1 MSEINEEYE
10 NATNQVLKVLEEWG
24 ANSRFIWFRE
34 MHRITDID
42 KGLLRNI
49 LNELKKSKEVKDMH
63 GTNNRIFFCLKRY
76 YIKCRDVEFRFK
88 GKEIML
94 RDGSKTKIIQ
104 GSTNATE
111 RTRKRL
117 EKQKNKRRAKSFTK
131 TKIKDH
137 TNHKESSDCRREK
150 LDSARL
156 SLADS
161 ATSSVISYN

>member
-1 MSEINEEYE
+1 MIEINEEYE
-10 NATNQVLKVLEEWG
+10 IATQKVLELLEEWG
-24 ANSRFIWFRE
+24 SESKFIWFRE
-34 MHRITDID
+34 IHRITDID

-63 GTNNRIFFCLKRY
+63 GTNNRIFFCLKKY
-76 YIKCRDVEFRFK
+76 YVKCRDVEFRFK

-117 EKQKNKRRAKSFTK
+117 EKQENKRRAKAFTK
-131 TKIKDH
+131 AKNKRP
-137 TNHKESSDCRREK
+137 HKS
-150 LDSARL
+150 
-156 SLADS
+156 
-161 ATSSVISYN
+161 